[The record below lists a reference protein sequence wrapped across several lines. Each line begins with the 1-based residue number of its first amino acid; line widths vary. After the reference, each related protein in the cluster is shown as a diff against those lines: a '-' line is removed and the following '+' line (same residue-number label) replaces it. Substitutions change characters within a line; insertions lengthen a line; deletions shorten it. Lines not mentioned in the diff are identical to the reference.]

1 MISLYADRFKHI
13 LNPDKEITDEITLI
27 NINRAFLLSII
38 SIIMRI
44 FTIATFVRKS
54 PGSGN
59 ESLWRTWIII
69 SHGVFLVFLLI
80 LGGLTYKL
88 KSKDKANPLMLIVQY
103 GFVMVI
109 LFLSA
114 AISSIDQ
121 LVTYSINPYLIA
133 CMAVGAIFLI
143 KPLYSI
149 LIYLSSYI
157 VFYIGMGI
165 VQSEPA
171 ILLSNR
177 VNGLTSVVL
186 GIFFSSMAWRSTI
199 VNLQQK
205 RRIDKQQKELE
216 DKNRSLQYLAST
228 DPLTGLIN
236 RRIFDE
242 KISFEISR
250 IKRYGSKS
258 SLLIVDIDN
267 FKDVNDNF
275 GHPVGDALLV
285 EFALMLK
292 ELLRETDIIAR
303 IGGEEFAILLTGT
316 DGENGRIVA
325 EKIRETTENKIFVI
339 DGNEINITV
348 SIGLAA
354 LDSTTD
360 SYAEVYKYADKALYI
375 SKAKGKNRVDD
386 SIGQMR
392 TLPI

>member
-1 MISLYADRFKHI
+1 
-13 LNPDKEITDEITLI
+13 
-27 NINRAFLLSII
+27 
-38 SIIMRI
+38 
-44 FTIATFVRKS
+44 
-54 PGSGN
+54 
-59 ESLWRTWIII
+59 
-69 SHGVFLVFLLI
+69 
-80 LGGLTYKL
+80 
-88 KSKDKANPLMLIVQY
+88 
-103 GFVMVI
+103 
-109 LFLSA
+109 
-114 AISSIDQ
+114 
-121 LVTYSINPYLIA
+121 
-133 CMAVGAIFLI
+133 
-143 KPLYSI
+143 
-149 LIYLSSYI
+149 
-157 VFYIGMGI
+157 MGI

-292 ELLRETDIIAR
+292 ELLRETDIVAR

>member
-1 MISLYADRFKHI
+1 
-13 LNPDKEITDEITLI
+13 
-27 NINRAFLLSII
+27 
-38 SIIMRI
+38 
-44 FTIATFVRKS
+44 
-54 PGSGN
+54 
-59 ESLWRTWIII
+59 
-69 SHGVFLVFLLI
+69 
-80 LGGLTYKL
+80 
-88 KSKDKANPLMLIVQY
+88 MLIVQY

-292 ELLRETDIIAR
+292 ELLRETDIVAR